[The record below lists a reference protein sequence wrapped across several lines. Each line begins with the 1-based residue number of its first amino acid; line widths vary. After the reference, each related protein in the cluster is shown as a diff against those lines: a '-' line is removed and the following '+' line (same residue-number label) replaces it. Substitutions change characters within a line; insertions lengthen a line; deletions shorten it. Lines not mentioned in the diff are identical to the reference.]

1 MEILNTYEV
10 RWFWRSEREYEKIV
24 SFFDRLEYPK
34 EPETRIDKYLVSNN
48 KSISF
53 KLREGAFEAK
63 YPTGD
68 HFSLF
73 NMKLDSFRK
82 YSIIPQKMNIDT
94 ELSIEV
100 EKDRVLLLAMDG
112 RFRMERSSLVVK
124 DQTYYSLNIEID
136 SALFSNITELTKHSP
151 PISGLV
157 EQVKSITTV
166 KRCSYSEFISHY
178 Y

>member
-1 MEILNTYEV
+1 MEIYNTYEV
-10 RWFWRSEREYEKIV
+10 RWFWRSEREYKKIA
-24 SFFDRLEYPK
+24 SAIDMLDYQK
-34 EPETRIDKYLVSNN
+34 EPEVRTDKYLISNN
-48 KSISF
+48 KNISF

-73 NMKLDSFRK
+73 NIKLDSFRK
-82 YSIIPQKMNIDT
+82 YSILPQQMNVDT

-100 EKDRVLLLAMDG
+100 EKNRVLLLAMG
-112 RFRMERSSLVVK
+112 GNFRIERSSLKVK
-124 DQTYYSLNIEID
+124 EETYYSLNVEIESD
-136 SALFSNITELTKHSP
+136 LLLNIPGLEKHSP
-151 PISGLV
+151 PITGLV
-157 EQVKSITTV
+157 EQVKNITTV